1 MGLPHCLFVC
11 LRRTYSDVE
20 GLEGQCL
27 RCPGDKNYT
36 IVKARLNPHCLQ
48 CVQVA
53 IAFVR
58 SAVLRSI

>member
-1 MGLPHCLFVC
+1 MRGIATWRGCRIVCLFVC

-36 IVKARLNPHCLQ
+36 IVKVRLCAR
-48 CVQVA
+48 
-53 IAFVR
+53 F
-58 SAVLRSI
+58 S